1 MISTAMW
8 YVFQLS
14 VFISVG
20 WANIYWDWQLK
31 SGVFLAAFM
40 ATALSTGVL
49 IGVLDLIS
57 RVRQWRRGEKPVRA
71 PRLTYP
77 TGHVKRADVDASGHY
92 RGLAASRFR
101 P

>member
-1 MISTAMW
+1 MISNAMW

-40 ATALSTGVL
+40 ATALSTAVV

-57 RVRQWRRGEKPVRA
+57 RIRQGRRGEKPVRV

-77 TGHVKRADVDASGHY
+77 IGHVKRADVDASGHY
-92 RGLAASRFR
+92 RRLPASQSR